1 MRRLIEAISDYLEQR
16 KKQVTTQAKSAWEI
30 YFSVLQCFSVR
41 SEYISLLSHCC
52 LHLLTVLHYLQILRL
67 LINAAPELTHHPIPK
82 KFN

>member
-41 SEYISLLSHCC
+41 SEYISLLSLIVVNIC
-52 LHLLTVLHYLQILRL
+52 LPYYI
-67 LINAAPELTHHPIPK
+67 IYK
-82 KFN
+82 YYDF